1 MEKITSQNLIR
12 SNRKVLTG
20 QEENKNKSKIKP
32 KQRFSHS
39 TPKNSISLSKR
50 VLESPSSIDGETKI
64 KKYKKNNF
72 NLSEI
77 NLNQLVPLEFLEF
90 PPPGSGK
97 KPNYLS
103 KSLFCKGGKFSP
115 NNYYRKTNES
125 PIFKYYDNGSFE
137 KVKNEI
143 ESKNSFSLFM
153 NQMNNEE
160 NDNELD
166 NIEEENNN
174 KIFKFQNDS
183 SDDDNDGN
191 EDKLT
196 SFVKEVLKNN
206 AKQEEKDVNYNN
218 NNLYCF
224 DYNMNNNNY
233 YNENLFNNNINN
245 NFVKQPM
252 NVNININNNSNNNN
266 YYYQYKENCQNYFN
280 NNNNEYQNK
289 RMYIPKK
296 SSDFLHFQNIPS
308 NRNKILNNNNNNN
321 NNNNSNNNIINN
333 INPQNNNNEFLNN
346 LYYNQ
351 QQMLYYQQFIN
362 QNQMNYLYNQFN
374 NQNNYNYSIYNNY
387 KNPYRSYSSNDITK
401 SLNSNQRLNNYQNNN
416 FLKKNFNYNYTSLSN
431 EELAKQAHLIVKIQS
446 GCRFLEK
453 KIEDNPELV
462 DSLFFNNIL
471 SYVEELST
479 DQFGNYFIKKMFNY
493 LSEHKLLQFI
503 AIIFTVIK
511 NVATDLYGTR
521 VLQDLIDFLKTEK
534 LLSAFV
540 KIIIPYISLFVND
553 SNSVHIIYK
562 LINLDNNLIENI
574 HESLCNQILDIA
586 TNKKGCSF
594 LKKYFE
600 TMKENQVNKII
611 KSIEE
616 NLVSIITD
624 QYGNYCIQSIVL
636 FQDVKIKEN
645 IIEQIAK
652 NICFYSNQKFSS
664 NVVEKCFEDNL
675 IKDKV
680 MKKMLIEENFHS
692 MLLDNFG
699 NYVVQKAINCSDEET
714 QEKFFQMLV
723 PLIPQLQ
730 KLNFGQKLFSKLL
743 IQYPKFSLYMLNM
756 NP

>member
-1 MEKITSQNLIR
+1 MEKITSQNSIR

-20 QEENKNKSKIKP
+20 QEEKKPESKIKP
-32 KQRFSHS
+32 KKRFSHS
-39 TPKNSISLSKR
+39 TPKNAISLSKK
-50 VLESPSSIDGETKI
+50 VLDSPTSNDDETKK
-64 KKYKKNNF
+64 KKYKKNNY

-115 NNYYRKTNES
+115 NNYYRKINES
-125 PIFKYYDNGSFE
+125 PIFQYYDNGSFE

-153 NQMNNEE
+153 NQMSNEE

-166 NIEEENNN
+166 YINEENTN
-174 KIFKFQNDS
+174 KIFEFQNDS
-183 SDDDNDGN
+183 SDDDNEGN
-191 EDKLT
+191 EDKLS

-206 AKQEEKDVNYNN
+206 AKQEEKNVNYNN
-218 NNLYCF
+218 NNLYGL

-233 YNENLFNNNINN
+233 YNGDVFNNNINN
-245 NFVKQPM
+245 NNNFVNQPM

-266 YYYQYKENCQNYFN
+266 YYYQYKDNYQNYFN
-280 NNNNEYQNK
+280 YNNSNNNNEYQK
-289 RMYIPKK
+289 KPMYIPKK
-296 SSDFLHFQNIPS
+296 SSDFLNFQNIQS
-308 NRNKILNNNNNNN
+308 NRNKILNN
-321 NNNNSNNNIINN
+321 NNNIINN
-333 INPQNNNNEFLNN
+333 INPQNNNIEFLNN
-346 LYYNQ
+346 IYYNQ
-351 QQMLYYQQFIN
+351 QQMNYYQQLMN
-362 QNQMNYLYNQFN
+362 QNQMNYMYNQFN
-374 NQNNYNYSIYNNY
+374 YPNNYNKNLNMYNNF

-401 SLNSNQRLNNYQNNN
+401 TLNSNQRLNNFQNSN
-416 FLKKNFNYNYTSLSN
+416 FLKKNFNYNYTSLPD

-453 KIEDNPELV
+453 KIEDHPELV
-462 DSLFFNNIL
+462 DNLFFNNIL

-493 LSEHKLLQFI
+493 LSENKLLQFI
-503 AIIFTVIK
+503 AIIFPVIQ

-521 VLQDLIDFLKTEK
+521 VLQDLIDFLKSDK

-540 KIIIPYISLFVND
+540 KIIVPYISIFVND

-562 LINLDNNLIENI
+562 LINIEHNLIENV

-600 TMKENQVNKII
+600 TMKENRVKKII
-611 KSIEE
+611 KSIED

-636 FQDVKIKEN
+636 FQDQKIKEN
-645 IIEQIAK
+645 IIDQIAK

-680 MKKMLIEENFHS
+680 MKQMLIEDNFHS

-714 QEKFFQMLV
+714 QEIFFQMLV

>member
-1 MEKITSQNLIR
+1 MEKITSKNSIR

-20 QEENKNKSKIKP
+20 QEEKKTESKIKP

-39 TPKNSISLSKR
+39 TPKNAISLSKK
-50 VLESPSSIDGETKI
+50 VLDSPTSNDDETKK

-115 NNYYRKTNES
+115 NNYYRKINES
-125 PIFKYYDNGSFE
+125 PIFQYYDNSSFE

-143 ESKNSFSLFM
+143 ENKNSFSLFM

-160 NDNELD
+160 KDNELD
-166 NIEEENNN
+166 KINEENNN
-174 KIFKFQNDS
+174 KIFEFQNDS
-183 SDDDNDGN
+183 SDDENEGN
-191 EDKLT
+191 EDKLS

-206 AKQEEKDVNYNN
+206 AKQEENNLNYNN
-218 NNLYCF
+218 NNNLYGV
-224 DYNMNNNNY
+224 DYNINNNNY
-233 YNENLFNNNINN
+233 YKSYIFNNNNNIYNNNNN
-245 NFVKQPM
+245 NFVNQPM

-266 YYYQYKENCQNYFN
+266 YYYQYKENSQNPFN
-280 NNNNEYQNK
+280 YNNNEYPK
-289 RMYIPKK
+289 KTMYIPKK
-296 SSDFLHFQNIPS
+296 SSDFLNYQNIPS
-308 NRNKILNNNNNNN
+308 NKKFNNNNNN
-321 NNNNSNNNIINN
+321 IRNN
-333 INPQNNNNEFLNN
+333 INPQNNYNEFLNN
-346 LYYNQ
+346 IYYNQ
-351 QQMLYYQQFIN
+351 QQMNYYQQFMN
-362 QNQMNYLYNQFN
+362 QNQMNYMYNQFN
-374 NQNNYNYSIYNNY
+374 NPNNYNKNFNIYNNF
-387 KNPYRSYSSNDITK
+387 KNPYRSYSSNDIIK
-401 SLNSNQRLNNYQNNN
+401 SLNSNQRLNNFQNSN
-416 FLKKNFNYNYTSLSN
+416 FLKKNFNYNYTSLSD

-462 DSLFFNNIL
+462 DNLFFNNIL

-493 LSEHKLLQFI
+493 LSESKLLQFI
-503 AIIFTVIK
+503 AIIFPVIQ

-521 VLQDLIDFLKTEK
+521 VLQDLIDFLKSDK

-540 KIIIPYISLFVND
+540 KIIVPYISLFVND

-562 LINLDNNLIENI
+562 LINNDNNLIENV

-600 TMKENQVNKII
+600 TMKENRVKKII
-611 KSIEE
+611 KSIND

-636 FQDVKIKEN
+636 FQDEKIKEN
-645 IIEQIAK
+645 IIDQIAK

-714 QEKFFQMLV
+714 QDKFFQMLV